1 MRLNIYIQIYIYFWR
16 VFIDFKRSVYFISH
30 HLCFSSRFCNVR
42 RYVRYIDAWNDAWI
56 ESRTFQTLYLIIL
69 LFFLFFF
76 FFNSRFR
83 RTRSKTAEEK
93 VGETIGSIGSEMS
106 CKINRAVPQL
116 DLSLLLLLLLYG
128 FFFHAHACTNRRM
141 HAHAKKFTLINFNQ

>member
-1 MRLNIYIQIYIYFWR
+1 MLLLSILQCKKICKIYRRMKRRVDRVENFPDSLSYYITIF
-16 VFIDFKRSVYFISH
+16 FI
-30 HLCFSSRFCNVR
+30 
-42 RYVRYIDAWNDAWI
+42 
-56 ESRTFQTLYLIIL
+56 
-69 LFFLFFF
+69 FF

-116 DLSLLLLLLLYG
+116 DLSLLLLLLYG